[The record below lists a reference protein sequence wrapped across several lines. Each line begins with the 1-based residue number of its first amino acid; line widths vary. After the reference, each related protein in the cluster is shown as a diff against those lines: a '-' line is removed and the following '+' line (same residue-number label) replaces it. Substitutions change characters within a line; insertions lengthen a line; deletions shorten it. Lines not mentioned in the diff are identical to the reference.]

1 MDVGAGLGVTLL
13 IEVGDGVVVGVGY
26 VILSPVTLNDAAGV
40 FFIVITFWSIFYCP
54 NMTEQ

>member
-1 MDVGAGLGVTLL
+1 M